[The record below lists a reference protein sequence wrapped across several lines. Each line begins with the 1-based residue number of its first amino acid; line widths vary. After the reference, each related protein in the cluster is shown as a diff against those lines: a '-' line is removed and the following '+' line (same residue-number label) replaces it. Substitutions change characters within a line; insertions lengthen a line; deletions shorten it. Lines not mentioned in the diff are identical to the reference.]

1 MIVQDRLYTADD
13 LWDISH
19 RAGETRRFEVV
30 KGEPRDMTRTGGLHG
45 VIALEI
51 GYHVLHY
58 VKKQH
63 QLGYATSAETGFILA
78 TDPATVRAPDVGF
91 VAKAHLSGPIPQKYF
106 PLAPDLAV
114 EVVSPSDTA
123 QDIRERVRDF
133 LKAGTRLVWVVYPES
148 RTVDVYRSDGMQ
160 VVEIDGVLEGGDAL
174 PGFELALRAVFESVE
189 E

>member
-30 KGEPRDMTRTGGLHG
+30 KGELRDMTPMGGLHG

-51 GYHVLHY
+51 GYHVLHF
-58 VKKQH
+58 VKQH

-78 TDPATVRAPDVGF
+78 TDPTTVHAPDVGF
-91 VAKAHLSGPIPQKYF
+91 VAKARLSGPIPQKYF

-160 VVEIDGVLEGGDAL
+160 VVEIDGVLEGGDVL
-174 PGFELALRAVFESVE
+174 PGFRLALRQVFESVE

>member
-19 RAGETRRFEVV
+19 RPGEMRRFEVV
-30 KGEPRDMTRTGGLHG
+30 KGELHDMTPTGGLHG

-51 GYHVLHY
+51 GYHILHF
-58 VKKQH
+58 VKQH

-78 TDPATVRAPDVGF
+78 ADPYTVRAPDIGF
-91 VAKAHLSGPIPQKYF
+91 VAKARLSGPIPQKYF

-114 EVVSPSDTA
+114 EVISPSDTA
-123 QDIRERVRDF
+123 QDIRERVLDF

-148 RTVDVYRSDGMQ
+148 KTVDVYRPDGVQ
-160 VVEIDGVLEGGDAL
+160 VVEIDGELDGGDVL
-174 PGFELALRAVFESVE
+174 PGFQLPLRDVFASIGE
-189 E
+189 